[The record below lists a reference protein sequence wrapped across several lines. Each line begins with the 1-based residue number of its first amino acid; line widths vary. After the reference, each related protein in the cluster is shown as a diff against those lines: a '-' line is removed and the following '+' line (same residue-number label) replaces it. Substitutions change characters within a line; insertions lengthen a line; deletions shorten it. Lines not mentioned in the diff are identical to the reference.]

1 MECKYMA
8 RISFKLKLLLMS
20 ALLIITTVVAAF
32 FSSQYV
38 ISDYI
43 SSSDRRN
50 IESQINSV
58 KALVSRS
65 INSDIRLANSSNFG
79 LNEVKATIEKTGFYD
94 VYKIA
99 FNMLIDKNGALGD
112 KEKAKPYLE
121 LAKQAQEHKT
131 IVSDVFLKDKKP
143 MVTITVGQGNGNA
156 NIFFVDL
163 SAMQSLLSEMT
174 VEGSS
179 WKLAD
184 SEGNLI
190 FSNTPDRDNL
200 LPTSMEIKVGA
211 KLWQLTG
218 YIDPLV
224 IQKNTQALIHQ
235 IIIILI
241 IVSAIILPLAL
252 ITINRLF
259 KPVLLLRSLITELS
273 NGSGDLTQRLNVTS
287 DDELGDMAKGI
298 DKFIEHL
305 QQLLIKIQAS
315 THNIASEIK
324 ELESQTL
331 ENNSSLSSF
340 KNQVDRSVSSIL
352 EMAESANT
360 VSADASNTAEQT
372 ALTNQEATA
381 SIKVVQEASQSVQ
394 ALSSSIDKTSHSVT
408 QMTEYA
414 DNIER
419 VLSEITGIAEQTN
432 LLALNAAIEAARA
445 GEQGRGFAVVAD
457 EVRALASRTH
467 KSTEEIVAMLAQ
479 LKNGTQQV
487 VAQMSTTQ
495 ESCSKASDATTRV
508 VNSLDSMVQSIDVI
522 NSLVEQIAS
531 SAHDQRQIGESVQQ
545 TMHEISETVARLSRN
560 SESTSGSTQHLTQSN
575 SELLSIVGQFKIN

>member
-1 MECKYMA
+1 MA

-121 LAKQAQEHKT
+121 LAEQAQEHNT

-200 LPTSMEIKVGA
+200 LPTSMEIKVGT

-273 NGSGDLTQRLNVTS
+273 NGSGDLTQRLNVAS

-372 ALTNQEATA
+372 SLTNQEATA

-508 VNSLDSMVQSIDVI
+508 VSSLDSMVQSIDVI

-531 SAHDQRQIGESVQQ
+531 SADDQRQIGESVQQ

>member
-1 MECKYMA
+1 MA